1 MYLTTIYKTPFPWFN
16 SKMKLYLFVTFI
28 QTIFG
33 LSGRSLISEPLPSL
47 IESIPKWAVL
57 NQTSWRFTR
66 NVFSTWLSTLSRIDL
81 SVKTWIVY
89 ILTKPFLIS
98 SLKESD
104 LAGLSRDQLDQMFQ
118 DQWARRKRSIPILP
132 GINGGYGSSGDSRFS
147 QYGKRTD
154 IDDILGQGFI
164 GK

>member
-1 MYLTTIYKTPFPWFN
+1 M
-16 SKMKLYLFVTFI
+16 
-28 QTIFG
+28 
-33 LSGRSLISEPLPSL
+33 
-47 IESIPKWAVL
+47 
-57 NQTSWRFTR
+57 
-66 NVFSTWLSTLSRIDL
+66 
-81 SVKTWIVY
+81 
-89 ILTKPFLIS
+89 
-98 SLKESD
+98 KESD

-132 GINGGYGSSGDSRFS
+132 GINGGYGSSADSRFP